1 MRMKSSGT
9 LLVLLAFCAT
19 ASGAGDL
26 GSLEQLE
33 AIQSTLATVADAA
46 APCVVAIRSERPIE
60 GGRVRSSD
68 QPSSR
73 GARTLPTIGTG
84 MIVDSAGLVLTN
96 EHVIHGAKPDQIT
109 CVLANGDRY
118 KAISVQCDLRS
129 DLAVV
134 HIDARNLPSL
144 KLGDART
151 VRQGHFAI
159 VLGNPFG
166 LAWDSQGKP
175 AMSFGIISA
184 LGRPLTRQLDPGGER
199 YYGNLIQT
207 DARINPGNSG
217 GPLLNIRGEVIGVT
231 TAISTRS
238 GSSEGVGYA
247 IPMNEGVR
255 AIVDRLKAGRE
266 VEYGFLGVRLDW
278 PTAEARKTS
287 GGPASGGALITEVET
302 GTPAEQSKL
311 SPGDLVVQFDGADVE
326 DAEQLIRLVGAAQ
339 VGVPVDV
346 TYYRGGAKRT
356 VRVIPARRQ
365 VAGQPPVATAP
376 AQPVGR

>member
-1 MRMKSSGT
+1 M
-9 LLVLLAFCAT
+9 
-19 ASGAGDL
+19 
-26 GSLEQLE
+26 
-33 AIQSTLATVADAA
+33 
-46 APCVVAIRSERPIE
+46 
-60 GGRVRSSD
+60 
-68 QPSSR
+68 
-73 GARTLPTIGTG
+73 PTIGTG
-84 MIVDSAGLVLTN
+84 MIVDANGLILTN
-96 EHVIHGAKPDQIT
+96 EHVVHGAKPDQIT

-118 KAISVQCDLRS
+118 MAQSVQFDLRS
-129 DLAVV
+129 DLAIVR
-134 HIDARNLPSL
+134 IDARNLPVL

-247 IPMNEGVR
+247 IPMTEGVR
-255 AIVDRLKAGRE
+255 AIVERLKSGQE

-278 PTAEARKTS
+278 PTPEARKVS
-287 GGPASGGALITEVET
+287 GGPSSGGALITEVES

-311 SPGDLVVQFDGADVE
+311 SPGDLVVQFDGAEVE
-326 DAEQLIRLVGAAQ
+326 DADQLIRLVGAAQ

-356 VRVIPARRQ
+356 VQVVPARRL
-365 VAGQPPVATAP
+365 VAGQPPVASAP
-376 AQPVGR
+376 AQPTGK